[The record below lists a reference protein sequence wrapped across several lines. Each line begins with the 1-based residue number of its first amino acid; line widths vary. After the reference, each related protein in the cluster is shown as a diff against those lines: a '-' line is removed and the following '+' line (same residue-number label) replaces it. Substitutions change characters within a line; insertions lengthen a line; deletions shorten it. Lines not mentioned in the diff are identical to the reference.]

1 MSPSP
6 ARKYAISKD
15 IEPTIPPTID
25 PNPCPFFLNPY
36 SINIPMS
43 TAPQPIKI
51 AEEYK
56 LVTGGYPERKL
67 LIINAKVCGM
77 AVIVISEAENLI
89 NFSFLNI
96 QPTQLVRK
104 TIK

>member
-1 MSPSP
+1 
-6 ARKYAISKD
+6 
-15 IEPTIPPTID
+15 
-25 PNPCPFFLNPY
+25 
-36 SINIPMS
+36 MS
-43 TAPQPIKI
+43 TAPHPIKI

-67 LIINAKVCGM
+67 LIINDKVCGM